1 MGEKVVMR
9 ISLVQAI
16 TTSCMKDPKRE
27 LPMGTTH
34 CGYASAGL
42 WVITLRDASNGE
54 TDNVVYG
61 VRISSDGYF

>member
-1 MGEKVVMR
+1 
-9 ISLVQAI
+9 
-16 TTSCMKDPKRE
+16 MKDPKRE

-54 TDNVVYG
+54 TDNVVYVG
-61 VRISSDGYF
+61 VGFASKVGL